1 MIQQNKRLYRSRND
15 RLIAGVMGGWARY
28 LGLDPSFLR
37 LAFVIL
43 VLFAALSPDVF
54 LRLTMAFV
62 LPLAPL
68 AGALVEA
75 TDFAGLD
82 RSLLRAAYFS
92 ASVLARFA
100 PAVFLYVLMAI
111 VVPLEPKSQVSQ
123 AVAAN

>member
-1 MIQQNKRLYRSRND
+1 
-15 RLIAGVMGGWARY
+15 
-28 LGLDPSFLR
+28 
-37 LAFVIL
+37 
-43 VLFAALSPDVF
+43 
-54 LRLTMAFV
+54 MAFV

-68 AGALVEA
+68 AGALVEV

-111 VVPLEPKSQVSQ
+111 VVPLEPKSPASQ